1 MNKRHLLNRSA
12 IGQAKVH
19 EVKRKSKHGLVSGI
33 ILVSAVALV
42 AFAGTV
48 SADETTAATAND
60 LVAIMDSST
69 SDNFSEQA
77 ISQSTNET
85 ESTAIVNEADTT
97 EATTESTDFDK
108 ADTATSVTESDENDE
123 RNIPY
128 MLSETDFDDEGYEKY
143 RKEISLPKI
152 RR

>member
-19 EVKRKSKHGLVSGI
+19 EAKRKSKHGLVSGI
-33 ILVSAVALV
+33 ILVSAVA
-42 AFAGTV
+42 AGTV

-69 SDNFSEQA
+69 SDDFSEQA

-85 ESTAIVNEADTT
+85 ESTAIANEADTT
-97 EATTESTDFDK
+97 EATSESTDSDK
-108 ADTATSVTESDENDE
+108 ADMATSVTESDENDE